1 MKSLLNLA
9 EFLKFMSF
17 FSDDI
22 SRPLLLVVD
31 VVEKD
36 ILFFVC
42 FIHSVLNM
50 LIKVKGYVPIRSMLL
65 LHRGDFFEI
74 API

>member
-22 SRPLLLVVD
+22 SRPLLLVV
-31 VVEKD
+31 EKD
-36 ILFFVC
+36 ILFFVF

-50 LIKVKGYVPIRSMLL
+50 LIKVKGYVPIRSMLH
-65 LHRGDFFEI
+65 LHSGEI
-74 API
+74 FSR

>member
-22 SRPLLLVVD
+22 SRPLLLVV
-31 VVEKD
+31 EKD
-36 ILFFVC
+36 ILFFVF